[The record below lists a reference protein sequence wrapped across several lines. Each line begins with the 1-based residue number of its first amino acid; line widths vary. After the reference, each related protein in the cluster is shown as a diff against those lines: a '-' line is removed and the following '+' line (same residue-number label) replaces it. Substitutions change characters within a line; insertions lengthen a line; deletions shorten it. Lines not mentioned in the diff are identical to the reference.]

1 MGKSYGKRMLK
12 AAKKKLSEQKHARK
26 MKAVQDKPDLTRVIT
41 KRDISKI
48 DNPNWNDKV
57 RVQYI
62 DPIPRRRSK
71 KIHWS
76 FRSVAKRL
84 KGHPKSIPHGPPP
97 NKLQTNFSK
106 TQ

>member
-1 MGKSYGKRMLK
+1 MVKSNGTRMLK
-12 AAKKKLSEQKHARK
+12 AAKKKLSEHKHAR
-26 MKAVQDKPDLTRVIT
+26 MKAVQDKPDLTLVIT

-48 DNPNWNDKV
+48 DNPNWNNTV

-62 DPIPRRRSK
+62 DSIPRRRSK

-106 TQ
+106 SQ